1 MELRPKSKSHNY
13 EHGTQKT
20 FLYHLME
27 VQTSSQ
33 TPSAEVTARDMFLQ
47 ARTQQ
52 FSFYSGQ
59 VKYVFCLHQV
69 FNLKSNW
76 SSQHK
81 FNTINKVHGMGK
93 EVTEIQL

>member
-1 MELRPKSKSHNY
+1 
-13 EHGTQKT
+13 
-20 FLYHLME
+20 ME

-33 TPSAEVTARDMFLQ
+33 TPPAEVKARDMFLQ
-47 ARTQQ
+47 ARAQQ

-69 FNLKSNW
+69 FNSKSNW
-76 SSQHK
+76 NSQDK
-81 FNTINKVHGMGK
+81 FNTISKVHGMGK